1 MNTPEDKQE
10 ARAYWKFRR
19 LTSRALVSLAIS
31 AAGLVVFRTPQ
42 AWGDGKLAT
51 LVFGACLLSAPL
63 AALLAFRW
71 NAKTAEVSGYFRGK
85 HGSSPPRPE

>member
-1 MNTPEDKQE
+1 MDTTEDKQE
-10 ARAYWKFRR
+10 VREYWRFRR

-31 AAGLVVFRTPQ
+31 ATGLVVFRTPQ

-71 NAKTAEVSGYFRGK
+71 NAKAAEASGYFRGK
-85 HGSSPPRPE
+85 HSGSPPPQE